1 MKSHSNSERFEHC
14 RRTSEDGFT
23 LVELL
28 VVLAIIGLI
37 AAIATP
43 QVMRY
48 LGTAKVDTTKAQL
61 KNIESALELYYI
73 DTGHYPSDE
82 QGLTALETKPDSSDS
97 WNGPYL
103 KKGGLLRDGW
113 GNAYLYKSPAG
124 EKPFEILSLGRDG
137 KDGGDG
143 QDADIRSE

>member
-1 MKSHSNSERFEHC
+1 MKRHSHSELPQD
-14 RRTSEDGFT
+14 RTRSAQEGFT

-61 KNIESALELYYI
+61 RNLESALELYYI
-73 DTGHYPSDE
+73 DSGGYPTEE
-82 QGLTALETKPDSSDS
+82 QGLSALTARPETAVN

-103 KKGGLLRDGW
+103 KKGSSLKDGW
-113 GNAYLYKSPAG
+113 GNSFLYKSPAG
-124 EKPFEILSLGRDG
+124 EKPFEVISLGRDG
-137 KDGGDG
+137 SEGGDG
-143 QDADIRSE
+143 QDSDIRSE